1 MVDRAIENLVP
12 ATLAVE
18 RAAASGKARSTNST
32 GRRMAPHRRHPHVK
46 DLLNPEND
54 AIPSEN

>member
-32 GRRMAPHRRHPHVK
+32 GRRDGHTPATPTRQGFAQPRK
-46 DLLNPEND
+46 
-54 AIPSEN
+54 

>member
-32 GRRMAPHRRHPHVK
+32 GHRMATHQRHPHVK